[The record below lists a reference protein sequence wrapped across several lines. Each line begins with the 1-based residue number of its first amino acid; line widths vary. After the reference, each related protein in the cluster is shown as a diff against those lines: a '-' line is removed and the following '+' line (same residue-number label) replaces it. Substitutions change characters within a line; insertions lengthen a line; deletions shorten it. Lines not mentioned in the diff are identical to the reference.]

1 MLYGGGTGFCHV
13 MYGADPCRNDN
24 GKMVRRV
31 WSETRERYAF
41 AYPAQANAAIAKI
54 AELSARGL
62 DVYVA
67 TSLMRTDAWR
77 SKVQVASLWCLHADL
92 DNGVISPAY
101 EHLWCA
107 VSTETSGHHHVYVP
121 LSEPVTGAEFEA
133 LQDALVRLPHV
144 KTCGNDVL
152 RPPWTPNFKPTVD
165 HDEPTQVWWVM
176 RRTMRINPRELAQFL
191 GVDLDNC
198 KTGSATASANGQQPY
213 DGGPINLALDPKVL

>member
-1 MLYGGGTGFCHV
+1 
-13 MYGADPCRNDN
+13 
-24 GKMVRRV
+24 
-31 WSETRERYAF
+31 
-41 AYPAQANAAIAKI
+41 
-54 AELSARGL
+54 
-62 DVYVA
+62 
-67 TSLMRTDAWR
+67 MRTDASR
-77 SKVQVASLWCLHADL
+77 SKEQAASVWCLHADL
-92 DNGVISPAY
+92 DEGGIRPAY

-107 VSTETSGHHHVYVP
+107 VSSTLDHRHVYVP

-152 RPPWTPNFKPTVD
+152 RPPEARDFKPTVD
-165 HDEPTQVWWVM
+165 HDEPPWVWWVM

-213 DGGPINLALDPKVL
+213 DGEWPQS